1 MSGLEDY
8 LFKYV
13 EVVDIDDI
21 VHYGYIDVY
30 TSAADNDDTEESI
43 GLMPDENARVGI
55 ELYRS
60 EIKSIKIID

>member
-1 MSGLEDY
+1 MLKSLTLMT
-8 LFKYV
+8 LFIRYV
-13 EVVDIDDI
+13 
-21 VHYGYIDVY
+21 DVY